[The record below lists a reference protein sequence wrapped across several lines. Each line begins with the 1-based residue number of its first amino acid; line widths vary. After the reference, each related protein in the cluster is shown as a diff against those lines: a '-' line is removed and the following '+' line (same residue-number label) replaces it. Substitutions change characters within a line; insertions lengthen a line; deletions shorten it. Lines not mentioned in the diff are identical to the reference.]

1 MFLALVALTRLTIE
15 GYFWRHDC
23 YQANLYGDYAMI
35 SESDMGNGL
44 RWTDFVEPQGKTTPV
59 HHHADGQLL
68 GTHRGLLS
76 LDFEHSQRAI
86 PSSYAVWVPSGYPH
100 GMRSHGA
107 FDGWSLYIRGDLTRE
122 LPQTP
127 KTFRVEGLLRE
138 ALKRVKSWGEESVP
152 EQARGALTQVILD
165 EIRTLPAAALE
176 LPMPQDPR
184 LMRLVRRLLSDVSV
198 QLREEQWAEYAGL
211 SVRTLVRL
219 FPAQTGLTFTAWRQ
233 RARMMRAMELLAQ
246 GMAVQ
251 NVALEVGYDNASAF
265 IAVFRRLSGTTP
277 GHYF

>member
-1 MFLALVALTRLTIE
+1 
-15 GYFWRHDC
+15 
-23 YQANLYGDYAMI
+23 MI
-35 SESDMGNGL
+35 SQTDTNRAL
-44 RWTDFVEPQGKTTPV
+44 RWADFVEPQGKTTPV

-68 GTHRGLLS
+68 GTHRGLLT
-76 LDFEHSQRAI
+76 LDFEHSHRAI
-86 PSSYAVWVPSGYPH
+86 PATYAVWVPSGYPH

-107 FDGWSLYIRGDLTRE
+107 FDGWSLYVREDLTRG

-127 KTFRVEGLLRE
+127 KTFHVEGLLRE
-138 ALKRVKSWGEESVP
+138 ALKRVKSLGERSTA
-152 EQARGALTQVILD
+152 EQASGALTQVILD
-165 EIRTLPAAALE
+165 EIHTLPATALE
-176 LPMPQDPR
+176 LPIPKDPR
-184 LMRLVRRLLSDVSV
+184 LASLVRRLLSDVSV
-198 QLREEQWAEYAGL
+198 QLREEQWAENAGL

-233 RARMMRAMELLAQ
+233 RARMMRAMELLAD

-265 IAVFRRLSGTTP
+265 IAVFRKLTGKTP